1 MIAKSNVVTES
12 EHESALEQISY
23 LETSSEQR
31 FQHQVMTEDVVVK
44 QPPQFTKMLKNVEV
58 VEGQNVHL
66 EARLSPTGDSTMKV
80 EWTLNGKPL
89 KTGNLFFNIVQMK
102 RVSLSHRRFKS
113 RTQALKNFL
122 QKIFLA

>member
-1 MIAKSNVVTES
+1 MQLGSAETVAQVNVIAKSNVVTES

-31 FQHQVMTEDVVVK
+31 IQHVRTEDVVVR
-44 QPPQFTKMLKNVEV
+44 QPPQFTKMLKNAEV

-89 KTGNLFFNIVQMK
+89 KTGNFFI
-102 RVSLSHRRFKS
+102 SLSVTS
-113 RTQALKNFL
+113 CQ
-122 QKIFLA
+122 